1 MGVFIAVFVI
11 MLVVVLAMSV
21 GFLAQKKSISGS
33 CGGISALGMEKA
45 CDCKDPCDDKK
56 ARMAEEA
63 RATKRAAQEKQW
75 QENRIDS

>member
-21 GFLAQKKSISGS
+21 GFIAQRKSISGS
-33 CGGISALGMEKA
+33 CGGISSLGMEKA
-45 CDCKDPCDDKK
+45 CDCDDPCDDKK

-63 RATKRAAQEKQW
+63 RAAKEKQW
-75 QENRIDS
+75 QENRIDQ